1 MSLVAILNNPII
13 GTLIISVLVQGAVL
27 LYKWVESKHPKVS
40 ADIAKDIAIVQ
51 AHSDLIK
58 TALPI
63 ITSLAANIPAVA
75 KVETE
80 LAPLKPLVDKV
91 EAEVKKDEAQPTTPQ
106 ASVLVVNPGATNQA
120 LGVAE
125 TVAKA
130 AANLI

>member
-1 MSLVAILNNPII
+1 MSLVAILNNPIV
-13 GTLIISVLVQGAVL
+13 GTLIISVLVQGAIL
-27 LYKWVESKHPKVS
+27 LYKWVESKHPKVA

-63 ITSLAANIPAVA
+63 ITSLAAKIPAVA

-80 LAPLKPLVDKV
+80 IAPLKPFAEKV
-91 EAEVKKDEAQPTTPQ
+91 EAEVKKDETQPTPQ
-106 ASVLVVNPGATNQA
+106 ASGLVVNPVAANQA